1 MTEPPPALR
10 LQFAD
15 DMFLRRHEGATS
27 PAVNQVLWRLDGPFD
42 AARLRDLAEH
52 LAAGALHRRV
62 VRSRVPGARHRW
74 APAGTLPVLDLQT
87 AAVPEGGIGAWAQ
100 AQADVPLDPARGLSW
115 RISAADVAGRPG
127 GRPGAGGP
135 VAGSIVSLTCAHAV
149 ADGAALIDA
158 VVRAATHAEPL
169 AVPVPE
175 RGRRA
180 LLADAADAAAQA
192 AAVARWARDKAR
204 ATAQAAA
211 REVAPQGAQAQ
222 VSGGT
227 VHEPVPPPPP
237 EMGLPAGPGGPG
249 GPAGPGSGAPPAT
262 RLMPA
267 VAGRPGGPG
276 AVPGAAP
283 RAPAEP
289 GAVVAPA
296 APGPA
301 DDPAWRVPVLHV
313 ELPADQVTQAAA
325 AHGGTPNTWFV
336 AFLARLVHATGRFP
350 GEPVPVALPVST
362 RGADDPRANS
372 TKIARVTIPADVL
385 AHRDLSWVRAAA
397 KEAYTAVGQTEPGV
411 APVPLELVQML
422 PDTLVSRLP
431 QPPVAAA
438 LASNLGRPPE
448 GYTQA
453 AGGPVRAVA
462 TLSHYQGASSAELR
476 AAGGGLVAFCTT
488 AGRTTTLSVAA
499 LDPDRV
505 PDAAAL
511 RRLVLAEAEA
521 WKLPAAPW

>member
-1 MTEPPPALR
+1 MTDPPPALR

-15 DMFLRRHEGATS
+15 DMFLRRHDGGAS

-42 AARLRDLAEH
+42 ADRLRDLAER
-52 LAAGALHRRV
+52 LAAGSLHRRV
-62 VRSRVPGARHRW
+62 VRARVPGARHRW

-87 AAVPEGGIGAWAQ
+87 APVPEGGVGVWAQ
-100 AQADVPLDPARGLSW
+100 AQADVSLDPARGLSW
-115 RISAADVAGRPG
+115 RISAADIA
-127 GRPGAGGP
+127 GRPGAGG
-135 VAGSIVSLTCAHAV
+135 AGTVVGSVVSLTCAHAV

-158 VVRAATHAEPL
+158 VVRAATHAEPIV
-169 AVPVPE
+169 VPAPE

-204 ATAQAAA
+204 AKAQAAA
-211 REVAPQGAQAQ
+211 QEAAPQIEAAAAP
-222 VSGGT
+222 GT
-227 VHEPVPPPPP
+227 RHEPVPPPPG
-237 EMGLPAGPGGPG
+237 EPAPGGP
-249 GPAGPGSGAPPAT
+249 PAPGTEA
-262 RLMPA
+262 L
-267 VAGRPGGPG
+267 
-276 AVPGAAP
+276 
-283 RAPAEP
+283 APA
-289 GAVVAPA
+289 
-296 APGPA
+296 PA
-301 DDPAWRVPVLHV
+301 DDAGWRVPVLHV

-385 AHRDLSWVRAAA
+385 AHRDLGWVRAAA
-397 KEAYTAVGQTEPGV
+397 KEAYTAVGQAEPGV

-462 TLSHYQGASSAELR
+462 TLSHYQGASAAELR

-505 PDAAAL
+505 TDADAL

>member
-1 MTEPPPALR
+1 MTDPPPALR

-42 AARLRDLAEH
+42 ADRLRDLGAR
-52 LAAGALHRRV
+52 LAAGSLHRRV

-74 APAGTLPVLDLQT
+74 APAGTLPVVDLQT
-87 AAVPEGGIGAWAQ
+87 TAVAEDRIGDWAQ
-100 AQADVPLDPARGLSW
+100 TQADVPLDPARGLSW
-115 RISAADVAGRPG
+115 RISAADVVARAGTGAAGTVVG
-127 GRPGAGGP
+127 G
-135 VAGSIVSLTCAHAV
+135 IVSLTCAHAV

-158 VVRAATHAEPL
+158 VVRAATNAAPIV
-169 AVPVPE
+169 VPAPE
-175 RGRRA
+175 RGTRA

-192 AAVARWARDKAR
+192 AAVGRWAGAKAR
-204 ATAQAAA
+204 ARAQSAA
-211 REVAPQGAQAQ
+211 REIAPQGPRASA
-222 VSGGT
+222 GT

-237 EMGLPAGPGGPG
+237 EAGEAA
-249 GPAGPGSGAPPAT
+249 GPAGVAGAGPAT
-262 RLMPA
+262 RVMPA
-267 VAGRPGGPG
+267 V
-276 AVPGAAP
+276 V
-283 RAPAEP
+283 E
-289 GAVVAPA
+289 APA
-296 APGPA
+296 APQPA
-301 DDPAWRVPVLHV
+301 DDAAWRAPVLHV
-313 ELPADQVTQAAA
+313 ELPSDQVTQAAA

-362 RGADDPRANS
+362 RDADDPRANS

-385 AHRDLSWVRAAA
+385 AHRDLGWVRAAA
-397 KEAYTAVGQTEPGV
+397 KEAYTAVGQAEPGL

-448 GYTQA
+448 GYTHA
-453 AGGPVRAVA
+453 AGSAVRSVA
-462 TLSHYQGASSAELR
+462 TLSHYQGATAAELR

-488 AGRTTTLSVAA
+488 VGRTTTLSVAA
-499 LDPDRV
+499 LDPDRMA
-505 PDAAAL
+505 DAATL